1 MSAFLQKHA
10 GLYTD
15 LYELTMA
22 QGYTLAGLAEK
33 SACFDYFFRE
43 TPFQGGYVVFAGLAE
58 LLAALETFSFEKDDL
73 AYLAHLGFRKSFLDY
88 LKDFRFRAKIFSVR
102 EGEIIF
108 PLEPV
113 LRVEGTLLE
122 TQLIE
127 TLLLNQLNFQSLIA
141 TKASRMVQAAQSR
154 RVVEFGLRRAQGLAG
169 LAASR
174 AAAIGGIESTS
185 NVYASFLYGL
195 TPSGTQAHA
204 WIQSFPDE
212 LTAFRKYAE
221 IYPERCTL
229 LVDTYNTLKSGVP
242 HAIQVAKE
250 MEARGHKLSGIRL
263 DSGDLAY
270 LSKRARALLDQADL
284 HYVKIVVSNQL
295 DEFLIKSLLDQ
306 GAPINAF
313 GVGTNLV
320 TGQQSPALDG
330 VYKLSW
336 LEGEPRLKISEN
348 ITKTSLPGIK
358 KVVRYTDPDGFFY
371 ADGVLLEDEKSVST
385 IHHPHFPEQKSRVAH
400 CFPESLL
407 FKVMED
413 GKALTLFRVPEAAQ
427 YARERLSKLS
437 PERRRFENPHIYK
450 VGMSQRLMEMR
461 HRLIQP
467 YEESGR

>member
-22 QGYTLAGLAEK
+22 QGYVLTGQADK
-33 SACFDYFFRE
+33 PACFDYFFRE
-43 TPFQGGYVVFAGLAE
+43 TPFKNGYVLFAGLEE
-58 LLAALETFSFEKDDL
+58 LLSTLETFSFESDDL
-73 AYLAHLGFRKSFLDY
+73 KYLESLGFRKPFLSY
-88 LKDFRFRAKIFSVR
+88 LKNFTFKGKIFSAR
-102 EGEIIF
+102 EGEVIF
-108 PLEPV
+108 PLEPA

-169 LAASR
+169 ISASR

-195 TPSGTQAHA
+195 TPSGTQAHS

-212 LTAFRKYAE
+212 LSAFRKYAE
-221 IYPERCTL
+221 IYPERCIL

-242 HAIQVAKE
+242 HAIEVAKE
-250 MEARGHKLSGIRL
+250 MEAKGQKLNGIRL

-270 LSKRARALLDQADL
+270 LSKRARVLLDQAGL

-295 DEFLIKSLLDQ
+295 DELLIKSLLDQ

-320 TGQQSPALDG
+320 TGQQNPALDG

-336 LEGEPRLKISEN
+336 LDGEPRLKISEN
-348 ITKTSLPGIK
+348 VTKTSLPGIK
-358 KVVRYTDPDGFFY
+358 KVVRYTDPEGFFY
-371 ADGVLLEDEKSVST
+371 ADGVLLEDEKSIEY

-407 FKVMED
+407 FKVMEE
-413 GKALTLFRVPEAAQ
+413 GKRLVSLSVQEAAA
-427 YARERLSKLS
+427 YAKERLTKLS
-437 PERRRFENPHIYK
+437 PERKRFENPHIYK
-450 VGMSQRLMEMR
+450 VGMSQKLMETR
-461 HRLIQP
+461 NQLIQKYQEP
-467 YEESGR
+467 K